1 MWTTITA
8 FVANIKTYLIIAVT
22 TLLIGFLSG
31 AYIAWKYVSNTKQQE
46 ITELTNSIARE
57 RQQYINKLIDK
68 ERENA
73 SITEQFSKRI
83 DELNSEKAKVL
94 DRITRLQYSDVRM
107 FNASCVA
114 SDAKDR
120 ASTASA
126 IPSTPATAYCQLN
139 NTAESALFG
148 YIKQVE
154 ELNVYALVCK
164 QYVDKVEEQ
173 RQRMMQE
180 QKEKE

>member
-8 FVANIKTYLIIAVT
+8 FVANIKTYLIIAAT

-46 ITELTNSIARE
+46 LTVLTNSIAKE

-73 SITEQFSKRI
+73 SITAQFSKRI
-83 DELNSEKAKVL
+83 DELNSEKTKVL
-94 DRITRLQYSDVRM
+94 DRITRLQHSDVRM
-107 FNASCVA
+107 LNASCVSSGTKDGA
-114 SDAKDR
+114 SA
-120 ASTASA
+120 TSA
-126 IPSTPATAYCQLN
+126 IPATPTASYCQLN
-139 NTAESALFG
+139 NSAESALFG

>member
-8 FVANIKTYLIIAVT
+8 FVANIKTYLIIVVT

-46 ITELTNSIARE
+46 LTVLTNSIAKE

-73 SITEQFSKRI
+73 SITAQFSKRI

-94 DRITRLQYSDVRM
+94 ARITRLQYSDVRM
-107 FNASCVA
+107 LNASCV
-114 SDAKDR
+114 SSGTKDGDS
-120 ASTASA
+120 ATSAIPATSTAS
-126 IPSTPATAYCQLN
+126 YCQLN
-139 NTAESALFG
+139 NSAESALFG

-154 ELNVYALVCK
+154 ELNAYANLCFEYA
-164 QYVDKVEEQ
+164 QAVEQQ
-173 RQRMMQE
+173 RQRMMEE
-180 QKEKE
+180 QKESK